1 MKVNFTL
8 TQNEIEE
15 LVRAKVAS
23 LMALPEGVPMETNFV
38 AGRGSEGGRVEV
50 SIDTEATIGDK
61 APVTAP
67 APAAAKPKGPA
78 VVKVVPAAVVRTQ
91 APAQPE
97 PAAEPAE
104 EAQAVAASRPDFSK
118 ARAALADRLVA
129 EAKQEDAVEEAPA
142 DDEAVTPVEE
152 AADEAPFEEAKPAVV
167 AEAPVP
173 AAPTRPVFGALKRPD
188 NRT

>member
-8 TQNEIEE
+8 SQHEIEE

-23 LMALPEGVPMETNFV
+23 LMALPEGVQLETNFV

-50 SIDTEATIGDK
+50 SIDTDTVSADK
-61 APVTAP
+61 APAP
-67 APAAAKPKGPA
+67 VAKAKGPA
-78 VVKVVPAAVVRTQ
+78 VVKVVAAPARPQ
-91 APAQPE
+91 APEPE
-97 PAAEPAE
+97 TAAAAAAE
-104 EAQAVAASRPDFSK
+104 EAKAAAVSRPDFSQ

-129 EAKQEDAVEEAPA
+129 ESKQEGEDQDAPA
-142 DDEAVTPVEE
+142 TDSEAVAPVEIE
-152 AADEAPFEEAKPAVV
+152 DSQPPFDKGDPEIT

-173 AAPTRPVFGALKRPD
+173 ATPTRPVFGALKRPD

>member
-8 TQNEIEE
+8 SQHEIEE

-23 LMALPEGVPMETNFV
+23 LMALPEGVQLETNFV

-50 SIDTEATIGDK
+50 SIDTDTVSADK
-61 APVTAP
+61 APAP
-67 APAAAKPKGPA
+67 VAKAKGPA
-78 VVKVVPAAVVRTQ
+78 VVKVVAAPARPQ
-91 APAQPE
+91 APEPE
-97 PAAEPAE
+97 TAAAE
-104 EAQAVAASRPDFSK
+104 EAKTVATTRPDFSQ

-129 EAKQEDAVEEAPA
+129 ESKQEGEDQDAPA
-142 DDEAVTPVEE
+142 TDSEAVAPVETE
-152 AADEAPFEEAKPAVV
+152 DSQPPFEKSEPEIT

-173 AAPTRPVFGALKRPD
+173 ATPTRPVFGALKRPD

>member
-8 TQNEIEE
+8 SQYEIEE

-23 LMALPEGVPMETNFV
+23 LMALPEGVQLETNFV

-50 SIDTEATIGDK
+50 SIDTESATSSK
-61 APVTAP
+61 SPFAASAPVAP
-67 APAAAKPKGPA
+67 KAKGPA
-78 VVKVVPAAVVRTQ
+78 VVKVVAAPARPQ
-91 APAQPE
+91 APEPE
-97 PAAEPAE
+97 TAAAE
-104 EAQAVAASRPDFSK
+104 EAKAAAVSRPDFSQ

-129 EAKQEDAVEEAPA
+129 ESKQEGEDQDAPA
-142 DDEAVTPVEE
+142 TDSEAVAPMEIE
-152 AADEAPFEEAKPAVV
+152 DSQPPFEKSEPEIT

-173 AAPTRPVFGALKRPD
+173 ATPTRPVFGALKRPD

>member
-8 TQNEIEE
+8 TQHEIEE

-23 LMALPEGVPMETNFV
+23 LMTLPEGVPMETNFV

-50 SIDTEATIGDK
+50 SIDTDATTGDK
-61 APVTAP
+61 APAPAP

-78 VVKVVPAAVVRTQ
+78 LVKVVAARAQT
-91 APAQPE
+91 PAQPD
-97 PAAEPAE
+97 PSTEPAE
-104 EAQAVAASRPDFSK
+104 EAQAVAASRPDFSQ

-129 EAKQEDAVEEAPA
+129 EANKEEAVEEAPA
-142 DDEAVTPVEE
+142 NDEAVPPVED
-152 AADEAPFEEAKPAVV
+152 AADEPPFEEAKPEVT

-173 AAPTRPVFGALKRPD
+173 ATPARPVFGALKRPD

>member
-8 TQNEIEE
+8 SQHEIEE

-23 LMALPEGVPMETNFV
+23 LMALPEGVQLETNFV

-50 SIDTEATIGDK
+50 SIDTDT
-61 APVTAP
+61 VTAAKAP
-67 APAAAKPKGPA
+67 APVAKAKTPS
-78 VVKVVPAAVVRTQ
+78 VVKVVAAPARPQ
-91 APAQPE
+91 APEPE
-97 PAAEPAE
+97 TAAAE
-104 EAQAVAASRPDFSK
+104 EAKAAAVSRPDFSQ

-129 EAKQEDAVEEAPA
+129 ESKQEGEDQDAPA
-142 DDEAVTPVEE
+142 TDSEAVAPVETE
-152 AADEAPFEEAKPAVV
+152 DSQPPFEKDEPEVT

-173 AAPTRPVFGALKRPD
+173 ATPTRPVFGALKRPD

>member
-8 TQNEIEE
+8 SQHEIEE

-23 LMALPEGVPMETNFV
+23 LMALPEGVQLETNFV

-50 SIDTEATIGDK
+50 SIDTESATSSK
-61 APVTAP
+61 TSFATSAPVVPKA
-67 APAAAKPKGPA
+67 KGPA
-78 VVKVVPAAVVRTQ
+78 VVKVVAAPARPQ
-91 APAQPE
+91 APEPE
-97 PAAEPAE
+97 PETAAE
-104 EAQAVAASRPDFSK
+104 EAKAAAVSRPDFSQ

-129 EAKQEDAVEEAPA
+129 ESKQEGEDQDAPA
-142 DDEAVTPVEE
+142 TDSEAVAPVEIE
-152 AADEAPFEEAKPAVV
+152 DSQPPFEKSEPEIT

-173 AAPTRPVFGALKRPD
+173 ATPTRPVFGALKRPD

>member
-8 TQNEIEE
+8 SQHEIEE

-23 LMALPEGVPMETNFV
+23 LMALPECVQLETNFV

-50 SIDTEATIGDK
+50 SIDTDTVTTDK
-61 APVTAP
+61 APAP
-67 APAAAKPKGPA
+67 VAKAKGPS
-78 VVKVVPAAVVRTQ
+78 VVKVVAAPARQQ
-91 APAQPE
+91 APEPE
-97 PAAEPAE
+97 TAAE
-104 EAQAVAASRPDFSK
+104 EAKAAAVSRPDFSQ

-129 EAKQEDAVEEAPA
+129 EANKEEAAKETPA
-142 DDEAVTPVEE
+142 NDEAVAPVED
-152 AADEAPFEEAKPAVV
+152 AADEPPFEEAKPEVT

-173 AAPTRPVFGALKRPD
+173 ATPSRPVFGALKRPD

>member
-8 TQNEIEE
+8 TQHEIEE

-23 LMALPEGVPMETNFV
+23 LMTLPEGVPMETNFV

-50 SIDTEATIGDK
+50 SIDTDAATGDK
-61 APVTAP
+61 APAP
-67 APAAAKPKGPA
+67 APAPVAAKPKGPA
-78 VVKVVPAAVVRTQ
+78 LVKVVAAR

-97 PAAEPAE
+97 PSTEPAE
-104 EAQAVAASRPDFSK
+104 EAQAVAASRPDFSQ

-129 EAKQEDAVEEAPA
+129 EANKEEAAEEAPA
-142 DDEAVTPVEE
+142 GDEAVTPVEDAGE
-152 AADEAPFEEAKPAVV
+152 EPPFEEAKPAVT

-173 AAPTRPVFGALKRPD
+173 ATPVRPVFGALKRPD

>member
-8 TQNEIEE
+8 SQHEIEE

-23 LMALPEGVPMETNFV
+23 LMALPEGVQLETNFV

-50 SIDTEATIGDK
+50 SIDTDTVSADK
-61 APVTAP
+61 APAP
-67 APAAAKPKGPA
+67 IAKAKGPA
-78 VVKVVPAAVVRTQ
+78 VVKVVAAPARPQ
-91 APAQPE
+91 APEPE
-97 PAAEPAE
+97 TAAAE
-104 EAQAVAASRPDFSK
+104 EAKTVATTRPDFSQ

-129 EAKQEDAVEEAPA
+129 ESKQEGEDQDAPA
-142 DDEAVTPVEE
+142 TDGEAVAPVETE
-152 AADEAPFEEAKPAVV
+152 DSQPPFEKSEPEIT

-173 AAPTRPVFGALKRPD
+173 ATPTRPVFGALKRPD

>member
-23 LMALPEGVPMETNFV
+23 LMTLPEGVPMETNFV

-50 SIDTEATIGDK
+50 SIDTDGTPSDK
-61 APVTAP
+61 AP
-67 APAAAKPKGPA
+67 APAPAPAVAKPKGPA
-78 VVKVVPAAVVRTQ
+78 VVKVVPARAQT
-91 APAQPE
+91 PAQPE
-97 PAAEPAE
+97 PAAESAE
-104 EAQAVAASRPDFSK
+104 SAQAVAASRPDFSQ

-129 EAKQEDAVEEAPA
+129 EAKQEGAAEEAPA
-142 DDEAVTPVEE
+142 DDEVVTPTED
-152 AADEAPFEEAKPAVV
+152 AADEPPFEETKPAVT

>member
-8 TQNEIEE
+8 SQHEIEE

-23 LMALPEGVPMETNFV
+23 LMALPEGVQLETNFV

-50 SIDTEATIGDK
+50 SIDTDTVSADK
-61 APVTAP
+61 APAP
-67 APAAAKPKGPA
+67 VAKAKAPS
-78 VVKVVPAAVVRTQ
+78 VVKVVAAPARPQ
-91 APAQPE
+91 APEPE
-97 PAAEPAE
+97 TAAAE
-104 EAQAVAASRPDFSK
+104 EAKTVATTRPDFSQ

-129 EAKQEDAVEEAPA
+129 ESKQEGEDQDAPA
-142 DDEAVTPVEE
+142 TDSEAVAPVEIE
-152 AADEAPFEEAKPAVV
+152 DSQPPFDKGEPEIT

-173 AAPTRPVFGALKRPD
+173 ATPTRPVFGALKRPD